1 MYNIDQEVYV
11 KGTIV
16 GVNKNRD
23 GKFEYE
29 VEFKDELW
37 GDRRISVTDGLI
49 RTVVVNP
56 ITMDELEKR
65 CQ

>member
-11 KGTIV
+11 KATVV

-37 GDRRISVTDGLI
+37 GDRRISVSADQIIEVEFNET
-49 RTVVVNP
+49 
-56 ITMDELEKR
+56 KKA
-65 CQ
+65 

>member
-11 KGTIV
+11 KATVV
-16 GVNKNRD
+16 GVNKSRD

-37 GDRRISVTDGLI
+37 GDIRISVNADQIKLAA
-49 RTVVVNP
+49 
-56 ITMDELEKR
+56 ITMDELEKACR
-65 CQ
+65 